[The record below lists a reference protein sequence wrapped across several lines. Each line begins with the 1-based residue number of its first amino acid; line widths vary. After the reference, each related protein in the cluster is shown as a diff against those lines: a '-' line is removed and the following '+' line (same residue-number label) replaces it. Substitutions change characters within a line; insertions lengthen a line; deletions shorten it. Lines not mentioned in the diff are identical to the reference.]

1 MLLSQNNFKKY
12 NQFVFEKLINESDDI
27 LLEGGA
33 FGHMAHPYDD
43 INLTFGEIK
52 NMISDALQ
60 GGLDKEVVAS
70 EKLDGQAIAVSWR
83 DGELVAAR
91 NKGHYKNS
99 AVAAMNVQQTIDKF
113 AGRGDISDAFG
124 FAIKDLSDAISKI
137 DAKKRDDIFK
147 NGKSFMHLEL
157 IYPPTTNVINY
168 DAYRLI
174 FHSATEYD
182 EAGNPIGEDK
192 ASAALLTKLIKGVN
206 ADIQKTYTIVPPKE
220 MQFTKNINYEADRAE
235 FFKEL
240 AKIQKNAGMNDN
252 QSISDYIRKE
262 YTDLIKG
269 AADKYS
275 YDIPEDVL
283 EKLIRRFAFEDKSFR
298 IPQFKKAILNK
309 DFLEWALKF
318 DKTGVKNYYKE
329 VIGPIELLFLK
340 LGVKVI
346 KLATGFLATNPD
358 KEVQRI
364 KDELEKLIKDVRAGD
379 NEAKVAKLE
388 RELRRLEAIGGFDAV
403 VPSEGIVFQYKGKT
417 YKLTGAFA
425 PINQILGTI
434 KYMK

>member
-1 MLLSQNNFKKY
+1 MQLLANNFKTY
-12 NQFVFEKLINESDDI
+12 RQFVLEKETAELSGF
-27 LLEGGA
+27 LFEGGA
-33 FGHMAHPYDD
+33 FGHMSHPYDD
-43 INLTFGEIK
+43 VNLTFGEIK
-52 NMISDALQ
+52 NMISAALQ
-60 GGLDKEVVAS
+60 GGLDKEVVPS

-91 NKGHYKNS
+91 NKGHYRDG
-99 AVAAMNVQQTIDKF
+99 AVAAMTVQQVIDKF
-113 AGRGDISDAFG
+113 EGRGDLTDAFS
-124 FAIKDLSDAISKI
+124 FAIQDLAMAIGKI
-137 DAKKRDDIFK
+137 DAKKREQIFK
-147 NGKSFMHLEL
+147 NGKAFMHLEL
-157 IYPPTTNVINY
+157 IYPPTTNVVNY

-182 EAGNPIGEDK
+182 ADGNPVGEDK
-192 ASAALLTKLIKGVN
+192 ASAGLLTKLIKDVN
-206 ADIQKTYTIVPPKE
+206 ADIQKTYKIDPPKAI
-220 MQFTKNINYEADRAE
+220 QFTKNVNFEADRAE

-240 AKIQKNAGMNDN
+240 AKIQKDAGMKDN

-262 YTDLIKG
+262 YTDLIEG
-269 AADKYS
+269 AANKYGFELA
-275 YDIPEDVL
+275 PNLL
-283 EKLIRRFAFEDKSFR
+283 EGLIRRFAFQDKSFR
-298 IPQFKKAILNK
+298 IPQIKKEITNK
-309 DFLEWALKF
+309 DFLNWVLNF
-318 DKTGVKNYYKE
+318 DKTGSNDYYKQ

-358 KEVQRI
+358 KTVQQI
-364 KDELEKLIKDVRAGD
+364 KNELEKTIKDVRGSG

-388 RELRRLEAIGGFDAV
+388 KELRRLDAIGGFDAV
-403 VPSEGIVFQYKGKT
+403 VPSEGIVFQHNGKT

>member
-1 MLLSQNNFKKY
+1 
-12 NQFVFEKLINESDDI
+12 
-27 LLEGGA
+27 
-33 FGHMAHPYDD
+33 
-43 INLTFGEIK
+43 
-52 NMISDALQ
+52 
-60 GGLDKEVVAS
+60 
-70 EKLDGQAIAVSWR
+70 
-83 DGELVAAR
+83 
-91 NKGHYKNS
+91 
-99 AVAAMNVQQTIDKF
+99 
-113 AGRGDISDAFG
+113 
-124 FAIKDLSDAISKI
+124 
-137 DAKKRDDIFK
+137 
-147 NGKSFMHLEL
+147 
-157 IYPPTTNVINY
+157 
-168 DAYRLI
+168 
-174 FHSATEYD
+174 
-182 EAGNPIGEDK
+182 
-192 ASAALLTKLIKGVN
+192 
-206 ADIQKTYTIVPPKE
+206 

-329 VIGPIELLFLK
+329 VIGPIEILFLK

-346 KLATGFLATNPD
+346 KLATGFLATNQD

-379 NEAKVAKLE
+379 NEVKVAKLE